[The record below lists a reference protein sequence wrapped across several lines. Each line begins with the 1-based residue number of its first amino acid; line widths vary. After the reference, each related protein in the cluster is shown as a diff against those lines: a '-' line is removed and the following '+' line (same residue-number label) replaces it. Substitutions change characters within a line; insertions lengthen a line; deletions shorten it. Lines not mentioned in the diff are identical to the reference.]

1 MVYKL
6 PVWRP
11 TRWPWTLQRKAPP
24 EAEAGEEPMLLR
36 SNLTPGEVA
45 QRCKARKK
53 WRPYTYLNGV
63 SVCLRF
69 VDTSQTCCMVGQI

>member
-1 MVYKL
+1 ML
-6 PVWRP
+6 PQWQI
-11 TRWPWTLQRKAPP
+11 TRCFWILQRDAPP

-36 SNLTPGEVA
+36 ANLTPGEVA

-63 SVCLRF
+63 SVRLQSCTLY
-69 VDTSQTCCMVGQI
+69 TCAAC